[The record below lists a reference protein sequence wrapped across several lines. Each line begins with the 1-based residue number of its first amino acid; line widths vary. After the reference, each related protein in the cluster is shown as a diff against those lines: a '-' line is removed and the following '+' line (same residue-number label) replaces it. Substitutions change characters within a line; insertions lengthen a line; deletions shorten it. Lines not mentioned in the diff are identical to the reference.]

1 MFVVGFF
8 EFLDLLEKGCDELF
22 DLFLGEV
29 EFVDVWSKD
38 FGDDSDL
45 EGGIDGLGFLSLLF
59 FFLFVS
65 SSFFSKFFLL

>member
-8 EFLDLLEKGCDELF
+8 EVLDLLEKGCDKLF

-45 EGGIDGLGFLSLLF
+45 
-59 FFLFVS
+59 
-65 SSFFSKFFLL
+65 